1 MHSHSHTHTLQSR
14 RPNVLLL
21 DDEHAVGDAMR
32 LWLQPYCGAV
42 HATRTL
48 AEAQAVVSREGAA
61 LDVMLVDFRLAGAVN
76 GIEAVQ
82 RLRRAA
88 GRELPAILITGDTDP
103 ARVRAAYGSGLTV
116 VFKPVQPQL
125 LAQMLQ
131 AAAATPG

>member
-1 MHSHSHTHTLQSR
+1 M
-14 RPNVLLL
+14 
-21 DDEHAVGDAMR
+21 
-32 LWLQPYCGAV
+32 

-48 AEAQAVVSREGAA
+48 AEAQGVVAREGAA
-61 LDVMLVDFRLAGAVN
+61 LDVMLVDFRLAGSVN

-88 GRELPAILITGDTDP
+88 GRQLPALLITGDTEP
-103 ARVRAAYGSGLTV
+103 ARVRAAYESGLTV